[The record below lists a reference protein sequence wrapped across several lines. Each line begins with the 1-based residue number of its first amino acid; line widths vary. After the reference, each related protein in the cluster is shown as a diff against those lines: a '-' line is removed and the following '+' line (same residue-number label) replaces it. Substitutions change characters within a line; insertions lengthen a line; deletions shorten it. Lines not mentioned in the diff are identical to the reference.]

1 MIAPELIQK
10 VRDATDIVAV
20 VSRQV
25 ALKKAGANM
34 KGLCPFHNEKS
45 PSFNVHPAK
54 QIYHCFGCGEGGD
67 VFSFVQ
73 KLSKVDFTEAL
84 KSLAERA
91 GIELP
96 EQARD
101 AGQREEEEARRRELE
116 ELGKLLDLAAVWFR
130 RHLEE
135 SD

>member
-1 MIAPELIQK
+1 MIPPELIQK
-10 VRDATDIVAV
+10 VRDATDIVSV

-25 ALKKAGANM
+25 TLKKAGANM

-67 VFSFVQ
+67 VFSFLVKTQ
-73 KLSKVDFTEAL
+73 KLSFVEAL
-84 KSLAERA
+84 KQLAGEA

-96 EQARD
+96 DDSASGAD
-101 AGQREEEEARRRELE
+101 REASEREAKEREDLLRLLE
-116 ELGKLLDLAAVWFR
+116 LAADWF
-130 RHLEE
+130 
-135 SD
+135 